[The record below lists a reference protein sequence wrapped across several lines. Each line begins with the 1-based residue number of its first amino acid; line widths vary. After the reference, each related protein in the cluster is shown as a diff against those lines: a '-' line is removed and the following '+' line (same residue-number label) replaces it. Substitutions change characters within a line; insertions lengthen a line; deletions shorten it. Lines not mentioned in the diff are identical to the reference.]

1 MKYAVCLNQESRFA
15 PTIIGEFIL
24 QQKEGLHVW
33 KGKFATSM
41 KEMADQ
47 VNEAVQ
53 FMPTFADPFMT
64 LRVVEIEAE
73 EELIDLSVEE
83 PLTEQDFAG
92 VPPDEQPFAGQ
103 PFEEQP
109 TAPIPI
115 KLRKLKMVGI

>member
-33 KGKFATSM
+33 KGKFATTM
-41 KEMADQ
+41 KELADQ

-64 LRVVEIEAE
+64 LRVVEIDPQDWATP
-73 EELIDLSVEE
+73 E
-83 PLTEQDFAG
+83 PADPMCDQPMNEQDFAG
-92 VPPDEQPFAGQ
+92 LPSEEQGFAGR
-103 PFEEQP
+103 
-109 TAPIPI
+109 PI
-115 KLRKLKMVGI
+115 KLKMVSK